1 MTTEMPAPSAP
12 TRYEYLAPAVYK
24 DSSVRVV
31 ITARPSNPNPIQSK
45 PLASASH
52 LQPRPSPAAALVGL
66 HRKREAYTATLT
78 ELEQAIG
85 GVLYCG

>member
-1 MTTEMPAPSAP
+1 VSGHHCP
-12 TRYEYLAPAVYK
+12 L
-24 DSSVRVV
+24 
-31 ITARPSNPNPIQSK
+31 IQSNTIQAK

-66 HRKREAYTATLT
+66 HRKREAYTVTLT

-85 GVLYCG
+85 GVLCCGHYHLAMDIGMDG